1 MKEGVH
7 CLTEDDFGFTLENEN
22 DLKKV
27 EVIDTRAKEIWKI
40 IEPFLDNLMKNPE
53 KDVIKWPGQVRVKVI
68 TEVKQKIQK
77 IMED

>member
-1 MKEGVH
+1 M
-7 CLTEDDFGFTLENEN
+7 TEDDFGFTLENEN